1 MRRSGMRIIMQKL
14 ILRRTGILLLLFGIV
29 WLTAKQLAKEPE
41 TSLTAKQTKEALA
54 GQIAWDEF
62 SKADPASLLRELSEE
77 DGGEGLTFPEDAEIV
92 YYASD
97 YLMDVREFL
106 AVKSADRE
114 RLSQLADCLL
124 ARAGQRAEAYAAYE
138 PEQSRYLSQAV
149 CRVEQGMLFYFV
161 GEDAP
166 EAEKLFE
173 QLLKNAEEDNSVKN

>member
-1 MRRSGMRIIMQKL
+1 MRRSGMRIIMQA
-14 ILRRTGILLLLFGIV
+14 LRRTGILLLLLGIV

-41 TSLTAKQTKEALA
+41 TALTVTQTKDALA
-54 GQIAWDEF
+54 GRIAWDEF
-62 SKADPASLLRELSEE
+62 EEADPAALFRELSEE
-77 DGGEGLTFPEDAEIV
+77 NGGEGLTLPEDAKSV

-114 RLSQLADCLL
+114 WLSLLADCLL
-124 ARAGQRAEAYAAYE
+124 ARAERRADAYAAYE

-161 GEDAP
+161 GKDAP
-166 EAEKLFE
+166 EAEKIFE
-173 QLLKNAEEDNSVKN
+173 QLLKTAEEENSVNK